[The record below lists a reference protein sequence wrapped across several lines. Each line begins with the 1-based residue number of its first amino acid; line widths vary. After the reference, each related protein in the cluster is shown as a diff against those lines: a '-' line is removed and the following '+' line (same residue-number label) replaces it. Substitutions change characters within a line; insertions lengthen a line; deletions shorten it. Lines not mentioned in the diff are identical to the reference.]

1 MFNCLL
7 RFNVIFAWCTA
18 NELRGVN
25 YRPDAYVLEAP
36 FNSMVSEVGTFLLAK
51 VANFLIDVD
60 KLLEESDMTFNSE
73 LFIQHIKEPVF
84 IMHAE
89 DDNIIPFELGKQLFQ
104 VALKNS
110 CNVKFF
116 PLPKKLHLGHDNIY
130 KADSFNGIVTE
141 IVAIVK
147 EHKKA

>member
-1 MFNCLL
+1 M
-7 RFNVIFAWCTA
+7 
-18 NELRGVN
+18 
-25 YRPDAYVLEAP
+25 LEAP
-36 FNSMVSEVGTFLLAK
+36 FNSMVSEVGTFMLSK
-51 VANFLIDVD
+51 VAKNVIDVD

-73 LFIQHIKEPVF
+73 LFIQDIKEPVF

-116 PLPKKLHLGHDNIY
+116 PLEKKLKLGHDNIY
-130 KADSFNGIVTE
+130 KANSFNDIVRE
-141 IVAIVK
+141 IVSNVN
-147 EHKKA
+147 EHIKT